1 MDTRKPNETAE
12 RHVNVGAEVDRRLEA
27 FKRLVPHLRG
37 SLWWG
42 RNDEIKNRFP
52 AFNQND
58 GRVGHPLLS
67 LRKDEVLFRGDGV
80 PMLFGTSGMTMSR
93 HRRQCCIDVV
103 GLTKN
108 DPGHHT
114 YFGSII
120 EPAVY
125 SVDEMLE
132 GVTPNADERRF
143 VSRDR
148 HVVNNGGE
156 RATLGCVPWHELRT
170 MVPNLDKPVVSDDE
184 MKMIDD
190 FCVIHQL

>member
-67 LRKDEVLFRGDGV
+67 LRKDEVRLRGDGV
-80 PMLFGTSGMTMSR
+80 PMLFGTSGTKMSG
-93 HRRQCCIDVV
+93 HQRQCCIDVV
-103 GLTKN
+103 GLTKI

-114 YFGSII
+114 YFGSIV
-120 EPAVY
+120 EPAMY
-125 SVDEMLE
+125 SVDEMLD
-132 GVTPNADERRF
+132 GVTPKAKGRSY
-143 VSRDR
+143 VSPDR
-148 HVVNNGGE
+148 CEVCMGGD
-156 RATLGCVPWHELRT
+156 RTVLIRMGWHDLR
-170 MVPNLDKPVVSDDE
+170 MMIPNRDKPVVSDDE
-184 MKMIDD
+184 MRMIDD
-190 FCVIHQL
+190 FCLIHRL